1 MGKENLINNL
11 KKFNYKYQENEN
23 EIIINSDSK
32 LNIHVN
38 FKNDKVDLTSELV
51 GWNFLTGLIIMK
63 LESAIKYSFI
73 GSLIVIIV
81 ILFAQPLWGDFFPIL
96 IYVFVIIW
104 SSNFNNRNLALIFCC
119 CPKI

>member
-38 FKNDKVDLTSELV
+38 FKNDKVDLTSELI

-119 CPKI
+119 